1 MKNPVFKPRLLA
13 LALSTPLLAV
23 TPLQAAVIDNLD
35 EDNLSQVDATAVIYQ
50 DEAKTVSNGYVL
62 ADPEEGSIYPGIAV
76 YDDAG
81 TLCIMAAKA
90 DTSGG
95 TCKLGP
101 DSGKRFKMR
110 ATAANKPMDLVFNV
124 TDSGT
129 PNSYRVYGKL
139 TNETGVDLRG
149 YQVQVGFGL
158 GEAFTPS
165 TDADGLSLAYSET
178 TDTGAGAIGK
188 YPGGLFGGSPAEGLP
203 FFSADPAVYLDLNGG
218 QDEDSYLAS
227 QVPANYSQLFGD
239 WLTAEEV
246 PTAWF
251 YDFDGLPWTDDKI
264 LAWESDG
271 VWYQSTRS
279 LEPEY
284 VDDAIFGVYDATGID
299 PDAVDFD
306 VDQLTADINTANAG
320 ETGWTDVKVK
330 EVVDA
335 LVQYLLLETSEV
347 DQGTLDTWAATP
359 VTATADGTVFATW
372 DVDAGDEGLF
382 IIEADDVGQSITVTP
397 SVDVETADGVCAEG
411 DPCNFTFAE
420 TMTLD
425 QMRYLVIEP
434 AVADPAAPAFAMV
447 PGYVQGPVEDLA
459 NVNMNYAVEVG
470 ANVTATWTNCVS
482 DGVNPAAC
490 QFTVRIMPIG
500 TTVPRSSS
508 SNGGCVAGNGKL
520 LDPMLPAMVLLSLAY
535 LLRRRMVKAAA

>member
-1 MKNPVFKPRLLA
+1 MTDPVFKSRLLT
-13 LALSTPLLAV
+13 LALGTSLLAA

-50 DEAKTVSNGYVL
+50 DDAQTISNGYVL
-62 ADPEEGSIYPGIAV
+62 ADPEEGSVYPGIAV
-76 YDDAG
+76 YDDGG
-81 TLCIMAAKA
+81 TLCIMAAKE

-95 TCKLGP
+95 TCTLGP
-101 DSGKRFKMR
+101 DSGKRSKMR

-124 TDSGT
+124 TDSSAA
-129 PNSYRVYGKL
+129 NSYRVFGKL
-139 TNETGVDLRG
+139 TNQTGVDLRG

-165 TDADGLSLAYSET
+165 TTGDGLSLAYNHF
-178 TDTGAGAIGK
+178 TDEGAGEIGK

-203 FFSADPAVYLDLNGG
+203 FFSADAAGYIDRNSMN
-218 QDEDSYLAS
+218 EDMHLAS
-227 QVPANYSQLFGD
+227 GVPANYSELFGD
-239 WLTAEEV
+239 WLTAEDV

-284 VDDAIFGVYDATGID
+284 VDDAIFGVYDASGLQ

-306 VDQLTADINTANAG
+306 IDQLTADINTANAG
-320 ETGWTDVKVK
+320 EAGWTDVKVK
-330 EVVDA
+330 QVVDA
-335 LVQYLLLETSEV
+335 LVEYLVLETSVV
-347 DQGTLDTWAATP
+347 DQATLDTWAATP
-359 VTATADGTVFATW
+359 VTVTADGDVIATW

-382 IIEADDVGQSITVTP
+382 IIEDAVIGEQLTVTP
-397 SVDVETADGVCAEG
+397 PVDVQTDDGVCAAG
-411 DPCNFTFAE
+411 DPCNYTVTA

-434 AVADPAAPAFAMV
+434 DVADPAAPTFAMV
-447 PGYVQGPVEDLA
+447 PGYVQGPIEDLA
-459 NVNMNYAVEVG
+459 NLNMNYNIEVG
-470 ANVTATWTNCVS
+470 ADVNWPTCVS

-490 QFTVRIMPIG
+490 QFTVRITPIG
-500 TTVPRSSS
+500 AAYPRAST
-508 SNGGCVAGNGKL
+508 SNGGCVAGDGKL
-520 LDPMLPAMVLLSLAY
+520 FDPMLPAMVLLSLGY
-535 LLRRRMVKAAA
+535 LLRRRIVKAAA